1 MKKRIKP
8 TFKSLTLGE
17 KIGVIAIEFITIF
30 TIFILPFII
39 CGLLYNVL
47 GV

>member
-17 KIGVIAIEFITIF
+17 KISVIAIEFITIF

>member
-1 MKKRIKP
+1 MKRNKK
-8 TFKSLTLGE
+8 TKWQKLTLGE

>member
-1 MKKRIKP
+1 MKKNKK
-8 TFKSLTLGE
+8 TKWQKLTIAE

-30 TIFILPFII
+30 IIFILPFII

-47 GV
+47 EV